1 MVGFGISGFNHLFP
15 LLVLRMSTDKL
26 FIVVTGHMK
35 IEWQYYQFIVDS
47 NPTVSR
53 WALHELRI

>member
-1 MVGFGISGFNHLFP
+1 
-15 LLVLRMSTDKL
+15 
-26 FIVVTGHMK
+26 MK

-53 WALHELRI
+53 WALHELRIWFAIIAYLTKQLWNTYAQI